1 MNEIPRERKTD
12 RQKEKKKMKI
22 LEKCEKAGELW
33 PEDVRLD
40 MYRNGVDLSGEA
52 RQCEKVEN
60 MKNMKNKKNKKNKKN
75 RTSPVDGVC
84 QHMRRELS

>member
-1 MNEIPRERKTD
+1 MGR
-12 RQKEKKKMKI
+12 KKMEI
-22 LEKCEKAGELW
+22 FEKCEKADELW

-60 MKNMKNKKNKKNKKN
+60 MKNKKNKKN
-75 RTSPVDGVC
+75 RTKSRRRCLPAHAAGV
-84 QHMRRELS
+84 ELGIKISELGERKRMKI

>member
-1 MNEIPRERKTD
+1 VNEIPRERKTD

>member
-1 MNEIPRERKTD
+1 MEIF
-12 RQKEKKKMKI
+12 
-22 LEKCEKAGELW
+22 EKCEKADELW

-60 MKNMKNKKNKKNKKN
+60 MKNMKNKKNKKNS
-75 RTSPVDGVC
+75 TSPVDGVC

>member
-1 MNEIPRERKTD
+1 MKYREKERQIDRK
-12 RQKEKKKMKI
+12 KKKKMKI

-60 MKNMKNKKNKKNKKN
+60 MKNKKNKKNKKN